1 MPTPATHYKPGGM
14 SPVSPHLVCRGA
26 ADAIDFYVRAF
37 GAVEKGRMPG
47 PDGKIMNAMITIEG
61 ASIMLV
67 DENTMLNLRSP
78 QTLGGSAVSIHVFV
92 PDVDAFAAHAVTE
105 GAELL
110 MKPDDQFWG
119 DRFCMLRDPFGH
131 VWSFA
136 THKFDLE
143 PEEMGKAAAAVFAKS
158 PGAGSGNLQN
168 KGEM

>member
-1 MPTPATHYKPGGM
+1 MPTSATHYKPDGM

-26 ADAIDFYVRAF
+26 ADAIDFYVRAL

-67 DENTMLNLRSP
+67 DENMMHNLRSP

-92 PDVDAFAAHAVTE
+92 ADVDAFAAHAEAE
-105 GAELL
+105 GADML

-136 THKFDLE
+136 THKLDLT
-143 PEEMGKAAAAVFAKS
+143 PEEMGKAAAAVFAHK
-158 PGAGSGNLQN
+158 PDDGFQQTA
-168 KGEM
+168 KGD